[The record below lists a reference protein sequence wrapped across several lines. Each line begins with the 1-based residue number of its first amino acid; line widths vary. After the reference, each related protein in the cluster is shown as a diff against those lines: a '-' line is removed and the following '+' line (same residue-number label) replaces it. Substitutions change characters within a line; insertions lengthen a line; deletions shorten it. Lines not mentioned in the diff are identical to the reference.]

1 MKERQTKR
9 KLDGELLACL
19 TLLTLIGLGA
29 CHDTA
34 SSQLVHKVAITR
46 LARVNGIDK
55 TASTHCREMAAKE
68 KKASKSGKKKEKEKR
83 KQKKMIVWSV
93 ST

>member
-68 KKASKSGKKKEKEKR
+68 KQANKSRRKRKRKKEAE
-83 KQKKMIVWSV
+83 KMIVWSV